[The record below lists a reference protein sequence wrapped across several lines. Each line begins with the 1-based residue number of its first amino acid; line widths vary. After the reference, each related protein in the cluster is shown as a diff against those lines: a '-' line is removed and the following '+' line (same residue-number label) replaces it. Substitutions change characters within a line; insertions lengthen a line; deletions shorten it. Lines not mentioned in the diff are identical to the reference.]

1 MQKQINKV
9 KLAIT
14 TKCNL
19 NCDYCFVKKTNE
31 DMNWHSARNAI
42 DLLLESEGEDKL
54 LSIYG
59 GEPLLN
65 FRLIEEICPYAIS
78 QAKKL
83 KKSLTISV
91 CTNATLL
98 EREHLDFF
106 RKYGVRLIISLVGE
120 KVDHD
125 KFRNF
130 NKDKGSY
137 EIIARILPMV
147 FKKIPPEYLG
157 VSFCLFPSTIQRME
171 ENFNHLLKLGFNY
184 VNFEIIHHFQD
195 WHKEAQEKFRS
206 GLNNIIKF
214 VLDNIPKGNF
224 IFLNPINWEIKYQ
237 KISQSMSLES
247 PFWYK
252 LEIYPSG
259 AVAFSPFLLNSPD
272 RERYIIG
279 NVNQDFSEK
288 FKKCQYHSENP
299 ECQKCQL
306 GYFPT
311 QENVDKR
318 AEKISEISQELCLR
332 AAEEIKN
339 TALKNKTYARYVK
352 KIKEK
357 VCF

>member
-1 MQKQINKV
+1 MQKQINKI

-31 DMNWHSARNAI
+31 DMGWGTAKNAI

-65 FRLIEEICPYAIS
+65 FRLIEKICPYAIL
-78 QAKKL
+78 QAKRL
-83 KKSLTISV
+83 KKNLTMSI

-98 EREHLDFF
+98 EKERLDFF

-120 KVDHD
+120 KADHD

-130 NKDKGSY
+130 GKDKGSY

-157 VSFCLFPSTIQRME
+157 VSFCLFPSTVQGMK
-171 ENFNHLLKLGFNY
+171 ENFNHLLNLGFNY
-184 VNFEIIHHFQD
+184 INFEIIHHFQD
-195 WHKEAQEKFRS
+195 WHEEAQEKFQS
-206 GLNNIIKF
+206 GLNNIIKL
-214 VLDNIPKGNF
+214 VLNNIPKGNF

-237 KISQSMSLES
+237 KISQSMSLEC

-252 LEIYPSG
+252 VEIYPSG
-259 AVAFSPFLLNSPD
+259 AMAFSPFLLNSPNS
-272 RERYIIG
+272 EKYLIG
-279 NVNQDFSEK
+279 NINQAFSGK
-288 FKKCQYHSENP
+288 FKKCQYSP
-299 ECQKCQL
+299 GSPDCQKCQSE
-306 GYFPT
+306 YFPT
-311 QENVDKR
+311 QENVDR
-318 AEKISEISQELCLR
+318 GAEKISEISQRFCLK
-332 AAEEIKN
+332 AAEKIKN
-339 TALKNKTYARYVK
+339 TASGSKEFSLYIQ
-352 KIKEK
+352 KIKKE